1 MNRKKVV
8 RYIFILS
15 FFLVLIIPQFFL
27 EYNSRFYFIDDL
39 QMLLHAQIV
48 NVRET
53 FNIILDLKNVGR
65 QNKILEQE
73 VSELKVRL
81 LMNDAIKKENEELSK
96 LLRLKDSY
104 GKYTIIP
111 AKILNYS
118 ELNPNRITI
127 SYEEQYAKLM
137 AEKSTVV
144 SSMGLVGLVTS
155 FHGARAEVELITS
168 KEFTIPAVLENRE
181 ECTAILRGNG
191 QSLSVLFLDKLCNSP
206 EADGKKMLSA
216 NLSENYTNPYIPIAI
231 TGNLKEDASH
241 ILLMKGEAIPLF
253 KKGKLNHI
261 FIVVGANTGENKS
274 LF

>member
-1 MNRKKVV
+1 MNKKKIV
-8 RYIFILS
+8 RYIFITS
-15 FFLVLIIPQFFL
+15 FFLVLLVPQFFL
-27 EYNSRFYFIDDL
+27 EYNSRFYFIDDI
-39 QMLLHAQIV
+39 QMLLRGQV
-48 NVRET
+48 ENLRET
-53 FNIILDLKNVGR
+53 FRIIVDLKNVGH

-73 VSELKVRL
+73 VAELKVRL
-81 LMNDAIKKENEELSK
+81 LMNDAILKENEELSK
-96 LLRLKDSY
+96 LLKLKDSY

-118 ELNPNRITI
+118 ELNPNRISIT
-127 SYEEQYAKLM
+127 YEEQYAKLM

-155 FHGARAEVELITS
+155 FHGSRAEVELITS

-206 EADGKKMLSA
+206 DADGKRMLSA
-216 NLSENYTNPYIPIAI
+216 NLSENYTIPYIPIAI
-231 TGNLKEDASH
+231 IGNLKEDESN
-241 ILLMKGEAIPLF
+241 ILFMKGEAIPLF

>member
-1 MNRKKVV
+1 
-8 RYIFILS
+8 
-15 FFLVLIIPQFFL
+15 
-27 EYNSRFYFIDDL
+27 
-39 QMLLHAQIV
+39 MLLHAQV
-48 NVRET
+48 ENVSVT
-53 FNIILDLKNVGR
+53 FHIILDLKNVGK

-216 NLSENYTNPYIPIAI
+216 NLSENYTIPYIPIAI
-231 TGNLKEDASH
+231 IGNLKEDESN
-241 ILLMKGEAIPLF
+241 ILFMKGEAIPLF

>member
-1 MNRKKVV
+1 MNKKKLV
-8 RYIFILS
+8 RYIFISS
-15 FFLVLIIPQFFL
+15 FFIVLIVPQFFL
-27 EYNSRFYFIDDL
+27 EYSSRFYFIDDI
-39 QMLLHAQIV
+39 QIV
-48 NVRET
+48 FHNTIDDIKET
-53 FNIILDLKNVGR
+53 MRIIVDLKNVGH

-81 LMNDAIKKENEELSK
+81 LMNDAIRKENEELSK
-96 LLRLKDSY
+96 LLKLKDSY

-118 ELNPNRITI
+118 ELNPNRISI
-127 SYEEQYAKLM
+127 SYEERYAKLM

-181 ECTAILRGNG
+181 ECTAIMRGNG
-191 QSLSVLFLDKLCNSP
+191 QSLSVLFLDKLCNTP
-206 EADGKKMLSA
+206 KADGQKMLSA
-216 NLSENYTNPYIPIAI
+216 NLSENYTIPYIPIAI
-231 TGNLKEDASH
+231 IGNLKEDESN
-241 ILLMKGEAIPLF
+241 ILFMKGEAIPLF

-261 FIVVGANTGENKS
+261 FIVVGANTGNTAP